1 MYQNDVLKMFGSLSH
16 HFLITPSFIKFDQ
29 TAHSNYYLWIEEKKS
44 KETTKRRQVQEVED
58 E

>member
-1 MYQNDVLKMFGSLSH
+1 MFGSLSY